1 MNFSTKNLRREGLY
15 GVCALMMTLNVEAER
30 LPEMPLKTSLNGVEV
45 SDMGRFIPGLGDYT
59 LEGKAKV
66 GRTIRIA
73 FSGVEFEPTED
84 GDVRLVQ
91 NGKHGMVECQLGVV
105 MWVRLTYA
113 KMLHIVPMG

>member
-73 FSGVEFEPTED
+73 FLELSLNRQKTVTYVWYRKTGRSMFSKMV
-84 GDVRLVQ
+84 GSSRCRLLIRCMKK
-91 NGKHGMVECQLGVV
+91 GK
-105 MWVRLTYA
+105 MW
-113 KMLHIVPMG
+113 

>member
-30 LPEMPLKTSLNGVEV
+30 LPEMPLKASLNGVEV

-73 FSGVEFEPTED
+73 FSGVDTERRD
-84 GDVRLVQ
+84 GLCFPKWSVQVVVVFSSDV
-91 NGKHGMVECQLGVV
+91 
-105 MWVRLTYA
+105 
-113 KMLHIVPMG
+113 

>member
-73 FSGVEFEPTED
+73 FSGVEFEKTVTYVWYRKT
-84 GDVRLVQ
+84 GRSMFSKMVGSSRCRLLIRCMKK
-91 NGKHGMVECQLGVV
+91 GK
-105 MWVRLTYA
+105 MW
-113 KMLHIVPMG
+113 